1 MTDLNEELL
10 SEDPNSQA
18 VEADENVY
26 YTPKPDEESGV
37 VVTEPDIIT
46 MGRKLRRDAVR
57 DLPPEQRG

>member
-1 MTDLNEELL
+1 MTTLNEELL

-26 YTPKPDEESGV
+26 YTPEPDQESGV

-46 MGRKLRRDAVR
+46 IGRKLRKDAVR
-57 DLPPEQRG
+57 SVPPEQRG